1 MKKTV
6 KTKSKIKGQKPD
18 NKPTLVC
25 LLLDRSGSMQ
35 SFKTETISG
44 FNDYVDGLKSDK
56 DMRFTITQ
64 FDSVAVDVI
73 HDAVPNNR
81 VDRLNEANY
90 KPRSYTPLYDA
101 IGKTI
106 RSAEQYQDQ
115 YKVLFVVQTDGQE
128 NTSKEWNST
137 SIKDLI
143 KSKEDQNKWTF
154 VYLGM
159 GPQGWDQLERMSYG
173 TQSVGNNM
181 KFTGATSK
189 KAYQNMAKATK
200 MYSRAGGQGVNC
212 VSMSFFS
219 DAGVDKDQTK

>member
-1 MKKTV
+1 
-6 KTKSKIKGQKPD
+6 
-18 NKPTLVC
+18 
-25 LLLDRSGSMQ
+25 
-35 SFKTETISG
+35 
-44 FNDYVDGLKSDK
+44 
-56 DMRFTITQ
+56 
-64 FDSVAVDVI
+64 VAVDVI

-106 RSAEQYQDQ
+106 RSAEKHQDQ

-137 SIKDLI
+137 TIKDLI
-143 KSKEDQNKWTF
+143 KSKENLNHWTF

-159 GPQGWDQLERMSYG
+159 GPQGWAELEKVSYG

-189 KAYQNMAKATK
+189 KAYQNMAKATRK
-200 MYSRAGGQGVNC
+200 YSRAGGQGVNC